1 MTQKI
6 IYAIYPESECAVQKF
21 MERLVLSGVQTKRIK
36 SSEKYDYFESTW
48 NDSEIPELLLKNPR
62 KAGAK
67 LKQLEYK
74 GKPVPCGSIW
84 LLKYQKK
91 LSNKEIGEFLN
102 VSESTINRRI
112 KKHLENGSFHENSK
126 VIF

>member
-74 GKPVPCGSIW
+74 GKPVLCGSVF

-91 LSNKEIGEFLN
+91 LSNVKIGKLLH
-102 VSESTINRRI
+102 VSESTISRRI
-112 KKHLENGSFHENSK
+112 KRHLADGNFYENSK